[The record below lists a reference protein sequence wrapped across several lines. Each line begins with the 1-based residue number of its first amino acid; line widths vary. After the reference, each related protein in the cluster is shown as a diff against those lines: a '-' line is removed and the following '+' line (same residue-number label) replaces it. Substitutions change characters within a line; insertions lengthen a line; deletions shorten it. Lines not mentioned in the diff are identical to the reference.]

1 MQARILIV
9 TMMICLVPFSPA
21 LSQPTEVQDT
31 KAQDTQAQDT
41 MTIEGEI
48 NLTGIWVNV
57 RGKEGGEAKATEYK
71 DLKEQGD
78 GPGGLYG
85 SARLKL
91 DTDKYFLNFEAG
103 DFGYHTQYYQLDGG
117 MWGKF
122 KLGLFYKEIP
132 HNITFD
138 GRSLFYKP
146 GEDTLTGAPNTD
158 VASWS
163 PFDYSILR
171 RQYGGDFKVDVL
183 RPFFL
188 DVSFARENRNGI
200 QPIGA
205 AETSPGGRAFELP
218 DPVDY
223 ATTNLIVSAGYAKK
237 PLFLSL
243 NYIYSDFGN
252 DNNALSLPPNFNVNN
267 EPHAL
272 SLPPDNTYHRGT
284 FKGALS
290 LPFNSRFSTSVGF
303 SHGSSETP
311 TVALMVP
318 TPSAFTGKVDT
329 QNYDVALT
337 TNPLRFL
344 DAKIYYKYYKRNNKS
359 DDPTGVVNTFL
370 DYKITTYGG
379 ELGLRLPQNF
389 YLSGGYK
396 YVATDRNDEGETD
409 PLLILPSNMDNNFFV
424 DLKWSG
430 LDFLEARAGYER
442 LDRDVH
448 YRTPQSAADPNRIY
462 SYAAQKRNTV
472 KAMLDI
478 FPLENLN
485 FGLEYRFKNTNFSDT
500 RYGLKKDQGHEVEV
514 TADYSIGKIAKV
526 YAYGDFE
533 WTKFW
538 QTQADSSAR
547 PWEADQLDRSWGYG
561 IGTEV
566 YVIPKKL
573 TLIFQHDYLKS
584 NGNVDFTLDPGI
596 LAGIPTA
603 NQDNIDIPRWD
614 DYTLYSF
621 MIKAVYNISKHFE
634 ASLGYAFERFD
645 YNDAQLDNYM
655 YAPTGAASNTAF
667 LTGAYKDQSYT
678 ENLVF
683 TGITYKF

>member
-1 MQARILIV
+1 MKARIIMIV
-9 TMMICLVPFSPA
+9 AMMICLVPFSNA
-21 LSQPTEVQDT
+21 LSQDT
-31 KAQDTQAQDT
+31 KTQDT
-41 MTIEGEI
+41 MTIEGEL
-48 NLTGIWVNV
+48 NLTGIWVGV
-57 RGKEGGEAKATEYK
+57 DGKEGGEAKATEYK
-71 DLKEQGD
+71 DLKE
-78 GPGGLYG
+78 PGGLYG

-91 DTDKYFLNFEAG
+91 DTDKYFLNFDAG
-103 DFGYHTQYYQLDGG
+103 DFGYHTQYYQIDGG

-138 GRSLFYKP
+138 ARSLFYKP
-146 GEDTLTGAPNTD
+146 GEDTLVGVPNTN
-158 VASWS
+158 VASWT
-163 PFDYSILR
+163 PFDHSILR

-183 RPFFL
+183 RPFFF
-188 DVSFARENRNGI
+188 DVTFERENRNGI

-205 AETSPGGRAFELP
+205 AQTNPGGIAFELP

-243 NYIYSDFGN
+243 NYVYSDFGN
-252 DNNALSLPPNFNVNN
+252 DNNSLNIPANFDPPT
-267 EPHAL
+267 AI
-272 SLPPDNTYHRGT
+272 SLPPDNTFHRGT
-284 FKGALS
+284 FKGAVS
-290 LPFNSRFSTSVGF
+290 LPFNSRLSTNFGF
-303 SHGSSETP
+303 SHGISQTP
-311 TVALMVP
+311 TVALIS
-318 TPSAFTGKVDT
+318 SAFTGKVDT

-344 DAKIYYKYYKRNNKS
+344 DAKIYYKYYKRDNKS

-396 YVATDRNDEGETD
+396 YVRTDRNDEGETD

-448 YRTPQSAADPNRIY
+448 YRTPESAANPAKQFA
-462 SYAAQKRNTV
+462 YAAQKRDTV
-472 KAMLDI
+472 KAILDI

-500 RYGLKKDQGHEVEV
+500 TYGLKRDQGHEFEANV
-514 TADYSIGKIAKV
+514 AYNIGKIAKV
-526 YAYGDFE
+526 YAYGDYE
-533 WTKFW
+533 WIKF
-538 QTQADSSAR
+538 TQSQRKLPALPFSPSEGNWDA
-547 PWEADQLDRSWGYG
+547 PQWDTSWGYG

-566 YVIPKKL
+566 YIIPKKL
-573 TLIFQHDYLKS
+573 TLVFQHDFLQS
-584 NGNVDFTLDPGI
+584 NGSVDFTLDPALFVASNG
-596 LAGIPTA
+596 LAGA
-603 NQDNIDIPRWD
+603 NNDTIDINRWD

-621 MIKAVYNISKHFE
+621 MIKAVYNISNHWE

-645 YNDAQLDNYM
+645 YNDAQLDNYLF
-655 YAPTGAASNTAF
+655 APTGAASNTAY

-678 ENLVF
+678 ENMVF

>member
-1 MQARILIV
+1 MKAKIIIMLV
-9 TMMICLVPFSPA
+9 AMMICFVPFSHA
-21 LSQPTEVQDT
+21 LAQDT
-31 KAQDTQAQDT
+31 KAQDT
-41 MTIEGEI
+41 MTIEGEL
-48 NLTGIWVNV
+48 NLTGIYVNTH
-57 RGKEGGEAKATEYK
+57 GGGGAEAKAAEYS
-71 DLKEQGD
+71 DVKEQGD

-91 DTDKYFLNFEAG
+91 DSDKYFLNFDAG
-103 DFGYHTQYYQLDGG
+103 DFGYHTQYYQIDGG

-138 GRSLFYKP
+138 AISPFFKP
-146 GEDTLTGAPNTD
+146 GEDTLTGTVPPTGFIT
-158 VASWS
+158 
-163 PFDYSILR
+163 FDHRILR

-183 RPFFL
+183 RPFFF

-237 PLFLSL
+237 PLFLSV
-243 NYIYSDFGN
+243 NYVFSDFGN
-252 DNNALSLPPNFNVNN
+252 DNNALNLPVPPGPPAFNA
-267 EPHAL
+267 PTAI
-272 SLPPDNTYHRGT
+272 SLPPDNTFHRGT
-284 FKGALS
+284 FKGAVS
-290 LPFNSRFSTSVGF
+290 LPFNSRLSTNFGF
-303 SHGSSETP
+303 SHGISETP
-311 TVALMVP
+311 TVALIG
-318 TPSAFTGKVDT
+318 SSFTGKVDT

-344 DAKIYYKYYKRNNKS
+344 DAKIYYKYYQRNNKS
-359 DDPTGVVNTFL
+359 DDPTGVVTNFL
-370 DYKITTYGG
+370 DYKIATYGG

-396 YVATDRNDEGETD
+396 YVATDRDDEGETD
-409 PLLILPSNMDNNFFV
+409 PLLILPSNRDNNFFV

-442 LDRDVH
+442 LDRDAE
-448 YRTPQSAADPNRIY
+448 YKTLQSAVNPFRQY

-472 KAMLDI
+472 KAMVDI

-485 FGLEYRFKNTNFSDT
+485 LGLEYRFKNTNFSDT
-500 RYGLKKDQGHEVEV
+500 RYGLKRDQGHEVEANV
-514 TADYSIGKIAKV
+514 AYTIGKMAKL
-526 YAYGDFE
+526 YAYGEFE

-538 QTQADSSAR
+538 QAQADSTGL
-547 PWEADQLDRSWGYG
+547 PWEGDQLDRSMGYG

-584 NGNVDFTLDPGI
+584 NGNVDFSLDPGI
-596 LAGIPTA
+596 LAGLATA
-603 NQDNIDIPRWD
+603 TQENIDIGKWD

-621 MIKAVYNISKHFE
+621 MLKAVYNISNHWE
-634 ASLGYAFERFD
+634 ASLGYYFERFD
-645 YNDAQLDNYM
+645 YNDAQLDNYLF
-655 YAPTGAASNTAF
+655 APATGSNSNQAF

-678 ENLVF
+678 EHLVF
-683 TGITYKF
+683 TGLTYRF